1 MAVEEHVAKDHE
13 RLHALG
19 YRQELNR
26 VLGLFDN
33 FSVAFSY
40 LSPVVG
46 IYSIFVIGAGAGGP
60 AYIWTIPVVVLFM
73 TLVALVFGQLASEYP
88 LSGALYQYGKFN
100 VGARYGW
107 FVGWIYGFAL
117 LATVASV
124 DSGIVG
130 YVTDL
135 MNRWFNTDL
144 NPADHLTIFI
154 VVAIVIVLSAL
165 MNSVGAKILGRVARY
180 GVYVETIGT
189 FGVFIALAIKGFHHG
204 LGYLGT
210 TQGVQN
216 VSHNPFGVNFGGH
229 WLTGAALVAILA
241 NVYIFYGFE
250 SAGDIAEE
258 TKDAG
263 RQVPRAMR
271 NAILYGGIASFVLVL
286 GLLLAIPKDGFKQ
299 VIAGGIPV
307 ILATLPGW
315 LQDVFLILVIIA
327 FFSCGTAVM
336 AAGSRVTFALARD
349 GAIPAA
355 RVLRKVTPT
364 HRTPR
369 NAILVATVV
378 PFLFLLLVLVN
389 PSKPEH
395 ILWFT
400 YPANVNALFALVSFA
415 TSGIYLSFFL
425 TVLGSFIAER
435 RGWKP
440 SGQFTLG
447 KWSGTVTVVAGLYL
461 FLMLLNIV
469 WPSSLSSGRAAL
481 FNYGWIT
488 LLVMFIIVVVGAL
501 YEGFARPDKKPR
513 SVGESIPE
521 MPDASALADRSTP
534 SES

>member
-1 MAVEEHVAKDHE
+1 MSMNDVETRDHD
-13 RLHALG
+13 RLAALG
-19 YRQELNR
+19 YRQELSR
-26 VLGLFDN
+26 VLSLFDN

-40 LSPVVG
+40 LSPMVG
-46 IYSIFVIGAGAGGP
+46 IYSIFVIGLGAGGP
-60 AYIWTIPVVVLFM
+60 RYIWTIPVVVLFM
-73 TLVALVFGQLASEYP
+73 TLVALVFGELASEYP

-100 VGARYGW
+100 IGARYGW

-135 MNRWFNTDL
+135 FNIWFKTHL
-144 NPADHLTIFI
+144 NPANHVTIFV
-154 VVAIVIVLSAL
+154 VVAIVIVISAI
-165 MNSVGAKILGRVARY
+165 MNSVGAKILGRVARF

-189 FGVFIALAIKGFHHG
+189 FGVFIALAIKGFHHN
-204 LGYLGT
+204 LGYLMT

-216 VSHNPFGVNFGGH
+216 VKTNPFGVNFGGH

-258 TKDAG
+258 TKDSG
-263 RQVPRAMR
+263 RQVPKAMR
-271 NAILYGGIASFVLVL
+271 NAILYGGLASFVLVL
-286 GLLLAIPKDGFKQ
+286 GLLLAIPKTGFAS
-299 VIAGGIPV
+299 VVTGGIPV
-307 ILATLPGW
+307 ILASLPSW
-315 LQDVFLILVIIA
+315 LQDFFLIMVIVA

-336 AAGSRVTFALARD
+336 GAGSRVCFALARD
-349 GAIPAA
+349 NALPGSAT
-355 RVLRKVTPT
+355 LKKVTPT

-369 NAILVATVV
+369 NAILVATII
-378 PFLFLLLVLVN
+378 PFAFLLLVLIN
-389 PSKPEH
+389 PSKPVH
-395 ILWFT
+395 VLWFY

-425 TVLGSFIAER
+425 TVLGSFVAKR

-440 SGQFTLG
+440 SGAFTLG
-447 KWSGTVTVVAGLYL
+447 KWSTPVTVAGGIYL

-469 WPSSLSSGRAAL
+469 WPSSLASGRGVL

-488 LLVMFIIVVVGAL
+488 LIVMFIIVVVGGVYEAL
-501 YEGFARPDKKPR
+501 ARPDKKSNR
-513 SVGESIPE
+513 NSIES
-521 MPDASALADRSTP
+521 
-534 SES
+534 